1 MKKQIFA
8 ALAALALTFAA
19 QQGAGAS
26 DAAPVTV
33 DNYGRKVTVTE
44 TPQRVLALGP
54 NCTELFIALGLG
66 DKIIGNTLDNHSRG
80 PLPEYAAEYARVP
93 ELNYGSATREAALT
107 SGADF
112 VFGIDW
118 EFGGGGLDI
127 AELEANGMNVLVER
141 ASSFDEAYDEIRSL
155 GKIFKIEAR
164 AEEFIKEQ
172 ERRMK
177 AVADK
182 IKGREPLRVLA
193 YDSGSSGVFTCSG
206 ENFESL
212 LIERAGGENVFGG
225 LTGKQWVT
233 VSYEEAVAREP
244 QVIVI
249 HDYDSPSVEA
259 KIAEIKANSALS
271 QLECVKNERFVTIAL
286 ESVLPGSRMAYA
298 VERFAAGFY
307 PEIFADK

>member
-1 MKKQIFA
+1 MKKQILAAFA
-8 ALAALALTFAA
+8 ALSVIAASSCAA
-19 QQGAGAS
+19 RAA
-26 DAAPVTV
+26 DYAPVTT
-33 DNYGRKVTVTE
+33 DNYGRSVAVTAM
-44 TPQRVLALGP
+44 PQRALTLGP

-172 ERRMK
+172 ERRIK

-182 IKGREPLRVLA
+182 HKGREPLRVLV
-193 YDSGSSGVFTCSG
+193 YDSGSSGVFTCAG
-206 ENFESL
+206 NNFESL
-212 LIERAGGENVFGG
+212 LIERAGGKNIFGDLG
-225 LTGKQWVT
+225 GKQWVT
-233 VSYEEAVAREP
+233 VSYEEVLERDP
-244 QVIVI
+244 RVIVI

-271 QLECVKNERFVTIAL
+271 QLDCVKNERFVTIAL

-307 PEIFADK
+307 PELFTDK

>member
-8 ALAALALTFAA
+8 ALAALAITFAA
-19 QQGAGAS
+19 QHTARAADAS
-26 DAAPVTV
+26 PVTA
-33 DNYGRKVTVTE
+33 DNYGRSVTVAQ
-44 TPQRVLALGP
+44 TPQRVLTLGP

-66 DKIIGNTLDNHSRG
+66 DKIAGNTLDNHSRG
-80 PLPEYAAEYARVP
+80 PLPEYAAEYAKVP
-93 ELNYGSATREAALT
+93 ELNYGSATREAVLT

-112 VFGIDW
+112 VFGVGW

-127 AELEANGMNVLVER
+127 AELEENGMAVYVER
-141 ASSFDEAYDEIRSL
+141 AADFDEAYKEIRDI
-155 GKIFKIEAR
+155 GKIFRIEAR

-182 IKGREPLRVLA
+182 IKGRAPLRVLV
-193 YDSGSSGVFTCSG
+193 YDSGSSGIFTCSG

-212 LIERAGGENVFGG
+212 LIERAGGQNVFADLG
-225 LTGKQWVT
+225 GKQWVT
-233 VSYEEAVAREP
+233 VSYEEAVVRDP
-244 QVIVI
+244 QMIVI

-271 QLECVKNERFVTIAL
+271 QLDCVKNERFVTITL
-286 ESVLPGSRMAYA
+286 ESVLPGARMAYA

-307 PEIFADK
+307 PELFAEK

>member
-8 ALAALALTFAA
+8 ALAALAITFAA
-19 QQGAGAS
+19 HPAVQAA
-26 DAAPVTV
+26 DYAPVTV
-33 DNYGRKVTVTE
+33 DDYGRKVTVTAM
-44 TPQRVLALGP
+44 PQRVLTLGP

-66 DKIIGNTLDNHSRG
+66 GKIAGNTLDNHSRG

-141 ASSFDEAYDEIRSL
+141 ASSFEEAYGEIRSL

-182 IKGREPLRVLA
+182 IKGREPLRVLV

-307 PEIFADK
+307 PELFTDK

>member
-19 QQGAGAS
+19 QQGADAS

-33 DNYGRKVTVTE
+33 DNYGRKVTVTQ
-44 TPQRVLALGP
+44 TPQRVLTLGP

-66 DKIIGNTLDNHSRG
+66 DKIIGNTLDN
-80 PLPEYAAEYARVP
+80 LPEYAAEYARVP

-182 IKGREPLRVLA
+182 IKGRAPLRVLV

-212 LIERAGGENVFGG
+212 LIERADGKNIFGDLG
-225 LTGKQWVT
+225 GKQWVT
-233 VSYEEAVAREP
+233 VSYEEVLERDP

-307 PEIFADK
+307 PELFADE

>member
-1 MKKQIFA
+1 MKKQILAAFA
-8 ALAALALTFAA
+8 ALSLIAASSCAA
-19 QQGAGAS
+19 RAA
-26 DAAPVTV
+26 DYAPVTT
-33 DNYGRKVTVTE
+33 DNYGRSVTVTAM
-44 TPQRVLALGP
+44 PQRALTLGP

-66 DKIIGNTLDNHSRG
+66 DKIAGNTLDNHSRG
-80 PLPEYAAEYARVP
+80 PLPEYAAEYAKVP
-93 ELNYGSATREAALT
+93 ELNYGSATREAVLT

-112 VFGIDW
+112 VYGIDW
-118 EFGGGGLDI
+118 EFGDGGLDI
-127 AELEANGMNVLVER
+127 KELEENGMNVLVER
-141 ASSFDEAYDEIRSL
+141 ASNFDEAYSEIRAL

-172 ERRMK
+172 ERRIK

-182 IKGREPLRVLA
+182 LKGREPLRVLV
-193 YDSGSSGVFTCSG
+193 YDSGSSGVFTCAG
-206 ENFESL
+206 NNFESL
-212 LIERAGGENVFGG
+212 LIERAGGKNIFGDLG
-225 LTGKQWVT
+225 GKQWVT
-233 VSYEEAVAREP
+233 VSYEEVLERDP

-271 QLECVKNERFVTIAL
+271 QLDCVKNERFVTIAL

-307 PEIFADK
+307 PEIFADE

>member
-1 MKKQIFA
+1 MKKQILAAFA
-8 ALAALALTFAA
+8 ALSVIAASSCAA
-19 QQGAGAS
+19 RAA
-26 DAAPVTV
+26 DYAPVMT
-33 DNYGRKVTVTE
+33 DNYGRSVTVTAM
-44 TPQRVLALGP
+44 PQRVLTLGP

-66 DKIIGNTLDNHSRG
+66 DKIAGNTLDNHSRG
-80 PLPEYAAEYARVP
+80 PLPEYAAEYAKVP
-93 ELNYGSATREAALT
+93 ELNYGNATREAVLT

-112 VFGIDW
+112 IYGIDW
-118 EFGGGGLDI
+118 EFGDGGLDI
-127 AELEANGMNVLVER
+127 KELEENGMNVLVER
-141 ASSFDEAYDEIRSL
+141 ASNFDEAYSEIRAL

-164 AEEFIKEQ
+164 AEEFIKDQ

-182 IKGREPLRVLA
+182 IKGREPLRVLV
-193 YDSGSSGVFTCSG
+193 YDSGSSGVFTCAG
-206 ENFESL
+206 NNFESL
-212 LIERAGGENVFGG
+212 LIERAGGKNIFGDLG
-225 LTGKQWVT
+225 GKQWVT
-233 VSYEEAVAREP
+233 VSYEEVLERDP

-271 QLECVKNERFVTIAL
+271 QLDCVKNERFVTIAL

-307 PEIFADK
+307 PELFADE

>member
-8 ALAALALTFAA
+8 ALAALSILFAA
-19 QQGAGAS
+19 QPAAHAGS
-26 DAAPVTV
+26 GAPVTV
-33 DNYGRKVTVTE
+33 DNYGRKVTVTAA
-44 TPQRVLALGP
+44 PQRVLAFGP
-54 NCTELFIALGLG
+54 NCTELLIALGLG
-66 DKIIGNTLDNHSRG
+66 DKIAGNTLDNHSRG
-80 PLPEYAAEYARVP
+80 PLPEYAAEYAKVP
-93 ELNYGSATREAALT
+93 ELNYGSATREAVLT

-127 AELEANGMNVLVER
+127 AELEENGMNVYVER
-141 ASSFDEAYDEIRSL
+141 ASDFDEAYKEIRDI
-155 GKIFKIEAR
+155 GKIFGIEAR
-164 AEEFIKEQ
+164 AEGFIKEQ

-182 IKGREPLRVLA
+182 IKGREPLRVLV

-206 ENFESL
+206 DNFESL
-212 LIERAGGENVFGG
+212 LIERAGGKNVFGD
-225 LTGKQWVT
+225 LAGKQWVT
-233 VSYEEAVAREP
+233 VSYEEAVLRDP

-271 QLECVKNERFVTIAL
+271 QLECVKNDRFVTIAL

-298 VERFAAGFY
+298 VERFAAAFHPGLF
-307 PEIFADK
+307 PGK

>member
-8 ALAALALTFAA
+8 ALAALAITFAA
-19 QQGAGAS
+19 HPAVQAA
-26 DAAPVTV
+26 DYAPVTV
-33 DNYGRKVTVTE
+33 DDYGRKVTVTAM
-44 TPQRVLALGP
+44 PQKVLTFGP

-66 DKIIGNTLDNHSRG
+66 GKITGNTLDNHSRG

-182 IKGREPLRVLA
+182 IKGRAPLRVLV

>member
-1 MKKQIFA
+1 MKKQILAAFA
-8 ALAALALTFAA
+8 ALSVIAASSCAA
-19 QQGAGAS
+19 RAA
-26 DAAPVTV
+26 DYAPVTT
-33 DNYGRKVTVTE
+33 DNYGRSVTVTAM
-44 TPQRVLALGP
+44 PQRALTLGP

-66 DKIIGNTLDNHSRG
+66 DKIAGNTLDNHSRG
-80 PLPEYAAEYARVP
+80 PLPEYAAEYAKVP
-93 ELNYGSATREAALT
+93 ELNYGSATREAVLT

-112 VFGIDW
+112 VYGIDW
-118 EFGGGGLDI
+118 EFGDGGLDI
-127 AELEANGMNVLVER
+127 KELEENGMNVLVER
-141 ASSFDEAYDEIRSL
+141 ASNFDEAYSEIRAL

-172 ERRMK
+172 ERRIK

-182 IKGREPLRVLA
+182 LKGREPLRVLV
-193 YDSGSSGVFTCSG
+193 YDSGSSGVFTCAG
-206 ENFESL
+206 NNFESL
-212 LIERAGGENVFGG
+212 LIERAGGKNIFGDLG
-225 LTGKQWVT
+225 GKQWVT
-233 VSYEEAVAREP
+233 VSYEEVLERDP

-271 QLECVKNERFVTIAL
+271 QLDCVKNERFVTIAL

-307 PEIFADK
+307 PEIFADE

>member
-19 QQGAGAS
+19 QHGASAS

-44 TPQRVLALGP
+44 TPQRVLTLGP

-93 ELNYGSATREAALT
+93 ELNYGGAAGRGGGEEGGDVGGGRE
-107 SGADF
+107 
-112 VFGIDW
+112 W
-118 EFGGGGLDI
+118 GGGGGWVGV
-127 AELEANGMNVLVER
+127 AGLEANGVSTLGGR
-141 ASSFDEAYDEIRSL
+141 ASRLDGAYAEIRRL
-155 GKIFKIEAR
+155 GKICRSEAR

-182 IKGREPLRVLA
+182 IRGREPLRVLV

-307 PEIFADK
+307 PEIFADE

>member
-8 ALAALALTFAA
+8 ALAALAITFAA
-19 QQGAGAS
+19 HPAVQAA
-26 DAAPVTV
+26 DYAPVTV
-33 DNYGRKVTVTE
+33 DDYGRKVTVTAM
-44 TPQRVLALGP
+44 PQKVLTFGP

-66 DKIIGNTLDNHSRG
+66 GKIAGNTLDNHSRG
-80 PLPEYAAEYARVP
+80 PLPEYAADYAKVP
-93 ELNYGSATREAALT
+93 ELNYGSATREAVLT

-112 VFGIDW
+112 VYGIDW

-127 AELEANGMNVLVER
+127 AELEENGMNVLVER
-141 ASSFDEAYDEIRSL
+141 ASNFDEAYGEIRAI
-155 GKIFKIEAR
+155 GKIFQAEAR

-182 IKGREPLRVLA
+182 IKGREPLRVLV
-193 YDSGSSGVFTCSG
+193 YDSGSSGIFTCSG

-212 LIERAGGENVFGG
+212 LIERAGGQNVFADLG
-225 LTGKQWVT
+225 GKQWVT
-233 VSYEEAVAREP
+233 VSYEEAVVRDP
-244 QVIVI
+244 QMIVI

-271 QLECVKNERFVTIAL
+271 QLDCVKNERFVTIAL
-286 ESVLPGSRMAYA
+286 ESVLPGARMAYT

-307 PEIFADK
+307 PELFTDK

>member
-1 MKKQIFA
+1 
-8 ALAALALTFAA
+8 
-19 QQGAGAS
+19 
-26 DAAPVTV
+26 
-33 DNYGRKVTVTE
+33 
-44 TPQRVLALGP
+44 
-54 NCTELFIALGLG
+54 
-66 DKIIGNTLDNHSRG
+66 
-80 PLPEYAAEYARVP
+80 
-93 ELNYGSATREAALT
+93 
-107 SGADF
+107 
-112 VFGIDW
+112 
-118 EFGGGGLDI
+118 
-127 AELEANGMNVLVER
+127 MNVLVER
-141 ASSFDEAYDEIRSL
+141 ASSFDEAYGEIRSL

-182 IKGREPLRVLA
+182 IKGREPLRVLV

-307 PEIFADK
+307 PELFTDK

>member
-8 ALAALALTFAA
+8 ALAALSILFAA
-19 QQGAGAS
+19 QPAAHAGGG
-26 DAAPVTV
+26 APVTV
-33 DNYGRKVTVTE
+33 DNYGRKVTVTAA
-44 TPQRVLALGP
+44 PQRVLTFGP
-54 NCTELFIALGLG
+54 NCTELLIALGLG
-66 DKIIGNTLDNHSRG
+66 DKIAGNTLDNHSRG
-80 PLPEYAAEYARVP
+80 PLPEYAAEYAKVP
-93 ELNYGSATREAALT
+93 ELNYGSATREAVLT

-118 EFGGGGLDI
+118 EFGRGGLDI
-127 AELEANGMNVLVER
+127 AELEENGMNVYVER
-141 ASSFDEAYDEIRSL
+141 AANFDEAYKEIRDI
-155 GKIFKIEAR
+155 GKIFGIEAR

-182 IKGREPLRVLA
+182 IKGREPLRVLV

-206 ENFESL
+206 DNFESL
-212 LIERAGGENVFGG
+212 LIERAGGKNVFGG
-225 LTGKQWVT
+225 LSGKQWVT
-233 VSYEEAVAREP
+233 VSYEEAVLRDP

-271 QLECVKNERFVTIAL
+271 QLECVKNDRFVTIAL

-298 VERFAAGFY
+298 VERFAAAFHPGLF
-307 PEIFADK
+307 PGK

>member
-1 MKKQIFA
+1 MKKQILAAFA
-8 ALAALALTFAA
+8 ALSVIAASSCAA
-19 QQGAGAS
+19 RAANY
-26 DAAPVTV
+26 APVTT
-33 DNYGRKVTVTE
+33 DNYGRSVTVTAM
-44 TPQRVLALGP
+44 PQRALTLGP

-112 VFGIDW
+112 VYGIDW
-118 EFGGGGLDI
+118 EFGDGGLDI
-127 AELEANGMNVLVER
+127 KELEENGMNVLVER
-141 ASSFDEAYDEIRSL
+141 ASNFDEAYSEIRAL

-172 ERRMK
+172 ERRIK

-182 IKGREPLRVLA
+182 LKGREPLRVLV
-193 YDSGSSGVFTCSG
+193 YDSGSSGVFTCAG
-206 ENFESL
+206 NNFESL
-212 LIERAGGENVFGG
+212 LIERAGGKNIFGDLG
-225 LTGKQWVT
+225 GKQWVT
-233 VSYEEAVAREP
+233 VSYEEVLERDP

-271 QLECVKNERFVTIAL
+271 QLDCVKNERFVTIAL

-307 PEIFADK
+307 PEIFADE

>member
-8 ALAALALTFAA
+8 ALAALAITFAA
-19 QQGAGAS
+19 HPAVQAA
-26 DAAPVTV
+26 DYAPVTV
-33 DNYGRKVTVTE
+33 DDYGRKVTVTAM
-44 TPQRVLALGP
+44 PQKVLTFGP

-66 DKIIGNTLDNHSRG
+66 GKIAGNTLDNHSRG
-80 PLPEYAAEYARVP
+80 PLPEYAADYAKVP
-93 ELNYGSATREAALT
+93 ELNYGSATREAVLT

-112 VFGIDW
+112 VYGIDW
-118 EFGGGGLDI
+118 EFGDGGLDI
-127 AELEANGMNVLVER
+127 AELEENGMNVLVER
-141 ASSFDEAYDEIRSL
+141 ASNFDEAYGEIRAI
-155 GKIFKIEAR
+155 GKIFQAEAR

-182 IKGREPLRVLA
+182 IKGREPLRVLV
-193 YDSGSSGVFTCSG
+193 YDSGSSGIFTCSG
-206 ENFESL
+206 KNFESL
-212 LIERAGGENVFGG
+212 LIERAGGKNIFGD
-225 LTGKQWVT
+225 LKGKQWVT
-233 VSYEEAVAREP
+233 VSYEEVLERDP

-271 QLECVKNERFVTIAL
+271 QLECVKNERFVTITL

-298 VERFAAGFY
+298 VERLAAGFY
-307 PEIFADK
+307 PELFAEK

>member
-8 ALAALALTFAA
+8 ALAALSILFSAQPAA
-19 QQGAGAS
+19 HAGGG
-26 DAAPVTV
+26 APVTV
-33 DNYGRKVTVTE
+33 DNYGREVTVAW
-44 TPQRVLALGP
+44 TPRRALAFGP
-54 NCTELFIALGLG
+54 NCTELLIALGLG
-66 DKIIGNTLDNHSRG
+66 DKIAGNTLDNHSRA
-80 PLPEYAAEYARVP
+80 PLPEYAAEYAKVP
-93 ELNYGSATREAALT
+93 ELNYGSATREAVLT

-127 AELEANGMNVLVER
+127 AELEENGMNVYVEH
-141 ASSFDEAYDEIRSL
+141 AANFDEAYKEIRDL
-155 GKIFKIEAR
+155 GKIFGIEAR
-164 AEEFIKEQ
+164 AEGFIKEQ

-182 IKGREPLRVLA
+182 IKGREPLRVLV

-206 ENFESL
+206 DNFESL

-225 LTGKQWVT
+225 LGGKQWVT
-233 VSYEEAVAREP
+233 VSYEEAVLREP

-271 QLECVKNERFVTIAL
+271 QLECVKNNRFVTIAL

-298 VERFAAGFY
+298 VERFAEAFHPELFAG
-307 PEIFADK
+307 E

>member
-44 TPQRVLALGP
+44 TPQRVLTLGP

-182 IKGREPLRVLA
+182 IKGRAPLRVLV

-225 LTGKQWVT
+225 LTGKQHRDT
-233 VSYEEAVAREP
+233 RLRLPLRRGEDSRDKGEQRALAARMRQERTLR
-244 QVIVI
+244 
-249 HDYDSPSVEA
+249 HD
-259 KIAEIKANSALS
+259 SARKRPPRQPHGL
-271 QLECVKNERFVTIAL
+271 RGRAL
-286 ESVLPGSRMAYA
+286 RGWLLPRNICGQITR
-298 VERFAAGFY
+298 VRGLTQ
-307 PEIFADK
+307 IQK